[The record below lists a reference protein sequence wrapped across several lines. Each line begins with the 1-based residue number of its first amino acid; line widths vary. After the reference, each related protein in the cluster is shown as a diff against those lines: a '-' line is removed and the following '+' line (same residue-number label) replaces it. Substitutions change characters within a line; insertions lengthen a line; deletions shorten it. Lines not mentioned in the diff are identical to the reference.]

1 MEATEIELNKEI
13 VLILIYNLPG
23 KMVEWDLKLLMGTG
37 NEANLAGD
45 FNARHLTWNPIKNN
59 ADSCALIKHF

>member
-45 FNARHLTWNPIKNN
+45 FNARHLT
-59 ADSCALIKHF
+59 